1 MKRLIYNTWDSIM
14 NYEHNP
20 LRHIPDL
27 NTRHMVMQVL
37 AWMWCIVFSMYFG
50 SMWVFGITAIAHVFI
65 ICAVVITVATFE
77 TAKRKPT
84 FFLKEGYHTP
94 SRSRYMYYK
103 GKRIKND
110 NTVSILVRQKED
122 IYGRMKLESLRERFG
137 ISGIRKITSGVV
149 WNLSSNESNIRSNIH
164 EILNTNIIHNP
175 LSHECYKIN

>member
-1 MKRLIYNTWDSIM
+1 MTKIVHDTWQSVM
-14 NYEHNP
+14 NHERNP

-50 SMWVFGITAIAHVFI
+50 SMWIFGITAIAHVFI

-77 TAKRKPT
+77 AAKRKPT

-103 GKRIKND
+103 GKRIKYDDND
-110 NTVSILVRQKED
+110 RGGE
-122 IYGRMKLESLRERFG
+122 
-137 ISGIRKITSGVV
+137 
-149 WNLSSNESNIRSNIH
+149 H
-164 EILNTNIIHNP
+164 E
-175 LSHECYKIN
+175 